1 MFVFAYPHSDASV
14 VGEKTSKFSV
24 KDFLDGFLPSADAAA
39 RSLEA
44 SGGAPKR
51 YSCSRERRYRLL
63 GTCFASLDNCLHV
76 CSHREVGW

>member
-44 SGGAPKR
+44 SGGRLKGTHVH
-51 YSCSRERRYRLL
+51 ERGDIDYWGLVLL
-63 GTCFASLDNCLHV
+63 H
-76 CSHREVGW
+76 